1 MRAETRAAKVA
12 ALFGLEPPKAP
23 SPAELRRKANVSRE
37 AEAVILYS
45 EERSKFLEKMCKVC
59 QRIFAVN
66 RSHIAFCSDDC
77 RSVHIND
84 VLGLE
89 WSPTGRSPEE
99 RWTPQTGGLE
109 PLIVPPVALELLRL
123 TPDQEFPQETPVES
137 EEESHLDSDFL
148 ASLDSLLEP

>member
-1 MRAETRAAKVA
+1 MKAETKAAKIA
-12 ALFGLEPPKAP
+12 AMFGLEAPKKA
-23 SPAELRRKANVSRE
+23 SPNELRRQANHSRE
-37 AEAVILYS
+37 AEAVILYH
-45 EERSKFLEKMCKVC
+45 EDRTKFQEKVC
-59 QRIFAVN
+59 RICNRIFAVN

-109 PLIVPPVALELLRL
+109 PLIVPPVALELLNL
-123 TPDQEFPQETPVES
+123 TQTQTPQTEVVES

-148 ASLDSLLEP
+148 SALDSLLEP